1 MQAARKASTPAERS
15 RLNRKC
21 SDVIVLAERLKANAK
36 AAAAG
41 SRPLVPESTRPLTTA
56 EKTIILRASRL
67 HGNIFPPWESAPD
80 PSVFSGPAP
89 NQDGSGSLFT
99 DPAPFSLSAEQQ
111 TIFAGW
117 QRPSEMLSAGEAGDD
132 PESTAVEATEI
143 DLAQDLATDCSVV
156 ASLCAAVRHLG
167 PSKSSVRSA
176 IDPKPQYPF

>member
-21 SDVIVLAERLKANAK
+21 SDLIVLAERLKANAK

-56 EKTIILRASRL
+56 EKTIVLRASRL

-80 PSVFSGPAP
+80 ASVFSGPAP
-89 NQDGSGSLFT
+89 SPDGSGGLFT

-117 QRPSEMLSAGEAGDD
+117 QRPSEMLAPGDD
-132 PESTAVEATEI
+132 SEATAVEATEI

-167 PSKSSVRSA
+167 PSRSSVRSA
-176 IDPKPQYPF
+176 IRP